1 MNELPNLISLGVKCP
16 VCGHSLMDEKRPVD
30 NCPSIR
36 LNMKVGDKPG
46 IIYLSSV
53 WESYNFISTIEI
65 PGKEIIELSCPHCNS
80 VLQGKSDCELCGA
93 PMIPM
98 ELDLGGDVCIC
109 SRMGCGNHFVKF
121 VDFSFALKQLYIEAG
136 HQGRPYVEDMEVPKT
151 PAGPATEEE
160 ERIETMRTGTF
171 LKSYCPHCK
180 ESLIE
185 DWSIKLKVDRGDEE
199 GLLMLSPYLNIFTSR
214 STIRLPEDELIEN
227 ILCPHCN
234 HSLVI
239 TGEECG
245 ECGSQVAR
253 IVVGATS
260 RLVDFYICSRK
271 GCTWHG
277 LSREDID
284 HIRLEG
290 SLEW

>member
-1 MNELPNLISLGVKCP
+1 MDELPNLISLGIKCP

-36 LNMKVGDKPG
+36 LNIKVGEEPG

-53 WESYNFISTIEI
+53 WESFNYISTITI
-65 PGKEIIELSCPHCNS
+65 PKKEIIKLSCPHCNS
-80 VLQGKSDCELCGA
+80 VLQGKSNCEVCSA
-93 PMIPM
+93 PMIPL
-98 ELDLGGDVCIC
+98 ELDLGGNVCIC
-109 SRMGCGNHFVKF
+109 SRMGCRNHFVKF
-121 VDFSFALKQLYIEAG
+121 VDFSFALKQLYIDAG
-136 HQGRPYVEDMEVPKT
+136 HQGRPYVEDMTIPERKP
-151 PAGPATEEE
+151 GPTTEEE

-180 ESLIE
+180 KSLIE
-185 DWSIKLKVDRGDEE
+185 DWSIKLKVDRGDKE

-214 STIRLPEDELIEN
+214 STIRLPEDELIAN

-239 TGEECG
+239 PGEECG

-260 RLVDFYICSRK
+260 RLVDFYICTRK

-277 LSREDID
+277 LSREDVD
-284 HIRLEG
+284 DIRLEG
-290 SLEW
+290 SIEW